1 MGYEAVHE
9 NHTAPRDGQ
18 QSWRRRAGA
27 MSQVWFRT
35 GFLAVIA
42 LLLGRASI
50 EHVIS
55 PFALAY
61 FAVLTELMGT
71 RRSRIAFVA
80 LFGAYWRSG
89 LYGAAMVGIGFILYL
104 LCRKAFFGRKGPDIH
119 LVPFVAALVDVAVRL
134 AAIGSVWTQYDVFM
148 ALAEGSLV
156 IILALIFI
164 QSLPI
169 FAGKNGTRSLRPE
182 QVVSLTILVG
192 SVITGL
198 SGLNVGGIMVLQ
210 VAVYWVVLMLAC
222 AGGVGIGTTTAI
234 VVGVL
239 AMMNHEQ
246 SMSSVAV
253 LGFAAL
259 LSGILKETKRL
270 WVAMSFILSISLL
283 SMGTTSNWASA
294 LTMVTSAC
302 IAGLLFIVSP
312 MKLRQALAS
321 YVPGTVEH
329 EESEQERVRRIRK
342 LLSEKIEDMSQVF
355 DELSVTFADAG
366 DNQLVSAQQ
375 LLDHTV
381 GRAAKNVCSG
391 CPRRTK
397 CWDKEG
403 YATYQSIVH
412 TVAKLESSTSHFVPP
427 TPDLKERCIRIDS
440 MMGVLRHNLDVT
452 DRDAKWIAKM
462 KEQRTLV
469 SAQLSGVADVIR
481 TVSEELDRGTES
493 SLAGEEQILAALEQL
508 GLYVDHVHIVSLDPG
523 KVEVQISQPSQGAYE
538 NSVRMIGPL
547 LSGIVGENI
556 TVSQV
561 SEGDSGPCTS
571 VFTSARLFNVDT
583 AVATVAR
590 DGRMVSGDTYTSL
603 DLGNGRH
610 AIAVSDGM
618 GNGER
623 AQRESKAAIE
633 LLKKMMKA
641 GFDEQLAIKTV
652 NSTLLLRSKDE
663 MFTTL
668 DMAVIDLYTAKAEF
682 LKIGSAPSFLKRGDE
697 VRAISGANVPIGI
710 LQDIEVQSIDEQ
722 LRSGDILILMSDG
735 IYDAPQNVYDKEEWL
750 MRQIERLVTANPQE
764 IADTLIEAA
773 VRMNHGQIH
782 DDMTVMVT
790 VISAH
795 QPEWASIKL
804 PGVVGLRKTG
814 KQRGA

>member
-1 MGYEAVHE
+1 MSYEAVRE
-9 NHTAPRDGQ
+9 QSSLNADGM
-18 QSWRRRAGA
+18 SRRQRIGG
-27 MSQVWFRT
+27 SSRIWFRT
-35 GFLAVIA
+35 CFLAVIA
-42 LLLGRASI
+42 MMLGRASI

-55 PFALAY
+55 PFALSY
-61 FAVLTELMGT
+61 FAVLTELMGV
-71 RRSRIAFVA
+71 RRSRVAFVA
-80 LFGAYWRSG
+80 LIGAYLRAG
-89 LYGAAMVGIGFILYL
+89 FAGAALLGVGFILYL
-104 LCRKAFFGRKGPDIH
+104 LCRRAFFGRKGPDIH
-119 LVPFVAALVDVAVRL
+119 WVPFVAGLVDVAVKL
-134 AAIGSVWTQYDVFM
+134 AGIGSVWSQYDVFM

-156 IILALIFI
+156 IILSLIFI
-164 QSLPI
+164 QCLPI
-169 FAGKNGTRSLRPE
+169 FTGRDAERSLRPE
-182 QVVSLTILVG
+182 QLVSLTILVG

-198 SGLNVGGIMVLQ
+198 SGIAVGGISLLQ
-210 VAVYWVVLMLAC
+210 VAVDWVVLMLAC

-246 SMSSVAV
+246 SMSAVAV

-259 LSGILKETKRL
+259 LSGILRETKRV
-270 WVAMSFILSISLL
+270 WVALSFTLSISLL
-283 SMGTTSNWASA
+283 SMSTTSNWDSA
-294 LTMVTSAC
+294 LSMVTAAS
-302 IAGLLFIVSP
+302 IAGVLFVLSP
-312 MKLRQALAS
+312 KQLRQVLAS

-329 EESEQERVRRIRK
+329 EESEQERVRRIRR

-355 DELSVTFADAG
+355 DELSVTFSDTG
-366 DNQLVSAQQ
+366 DNQLMSAQQ

-381 GRAAKNVCSG
+381 GRAAKSVCGG
-391 CPRRTK
+391 CPRRSK

-403 YATYQSIVH
+403 YATYQAIVH
-412 TVAKLESSTSHFVPP
+412 TVAKLESSSTQFVQPTS
-427 TPDLKERCIRIDS
+427 DLKQRCVRIDA

-462 KEQRTLV
+462 KEQRSLV
-469 SAQLSGVADVIR
+469 SAQLSGVANVIR
-481 TVSEELDRGTES
+481 TVSEELDRETES

-508 GLYVDHVHIVSLDPG
+508 GLYVDHVQIVSLDPG
-523 KVEVQISQPSQGAYE
+523 KVEVEITQPSQGAYE
-538 NSVRMIGPL
+538 NSVRMIAPL

-556 TVSQV
+556 TVSRLT
-561 SEGDSGPCTS
+561 EGEHGPCTS
-571 VFTSARLFNVDT
+571 VFSSARLFNVDT

-610 AIAVSDGM
+610 AVAVSDGM

-623 AQRESKAAIE
+623 AKQESQAAIE
-633 LLKKMMKA
+633 LLKKLMKA
-641 GFDEQLAIKTV
+641 GFGEQLAIKTV

-668 DMAVIDLYTAKAEF
+668 DMAIIDLYSAKAEF
-682 LKIGSAPSFLKRGDE
+682 LKIGSAPSFLKRGNQ
-697 VRAISGANVPIGI
+697 VNAISGANVPIGI
-710 LQDIEVQSIDEQ
+710 LQDIEVQSIEEQ

-735 IYDAPQNVYDKEEWL
+735 IYDAPQNIYDKEDWL
-750 MRQIERLVTANPQE
+750 KRQIEKLETDHPQE

-782 DDMTVMVT
+782 DDMTVMVA
-790 VISAH
+790 VVSAH

-804 PGVVGLRKTG
+804 PGVVGLRKSG

>member
-1 MGYEAVHE
+1 MQRTVP
-9 NHTAPRDGQ
+9 TDGKSKWQ
-18 QSWRRRAGA
+18 PIGRFSHIWAH
-27 MSQVWFRT
+27 SI
-35 GFLAVIA
+35 FLAAIA
-42 LLLGRASI
+42 VLLGRASI

-61 FAVLTELMGT
+61 FAVLTDLMGT
-71 RRSRIAFVA
+71 RRSRVAFVA
-80 LFGAYWRSG
+80 LVGAFLRSG
-89 LYGAAMVGIGFILYL
+89 ASGAALLGVAFVLYL

-119 LVPFVAALVDVAVRL
+119 WVPFLAGLVDVAVRL
-134 AAIGSVWTQYDVFM
+134 AAIGTVWTQYDVFM

-164 QSLPI
+164 QCLPI
-169 FAGKNGTRSLRPE
+169 FTVGNSVRSLRPE
-182 QVVSLTILVG
+182 QLVSLTILVG

-198 SGLNVGGIMVLQ
+198 SGIEVGGVMVLQ
-210 VAVYWVVLMLAC
+210 VAVDWVVLMLAS

-246 SMSSVAV
+246 SMSAVAV

-259 LSGILKETKRL
+259 LSGILKEMKRV
-270 WVAMSFILSISLL
+270 WVAISFTLSISLL
-283 SMGTTSNWASA
+283 SMSTTSNWDSA
-294 LTMVTSAC
+294 LSMVTAAC
-302 IAGLLFIVSP
+302 IAGLFFVASP
-312 MKLRQALAS
+312 RRLRQVLAS

-355 DELSVTFADAG
+355 DELSVTFADTG
-366 DNQLVSAQQ
+366 DTPLMSAQQ

-381 GRAAKNVCSG
+381 GRAAKSVCSG
-391 CPRRTK
+391 CPRRSK

-412 TVAKLESSTSHFVPP
+412 TVAKLESSSTHFVQP
-427 TPDLKERCIRIDS
+427 TQDLKERCIRIDS
-440 MMGVLRHNLDVT
+440 MMGVLHHNLDVT

-462 KEQRTLV
+462 KEQRSLV

-481 TVSEELDRGTES
+481 TVSDELDRGTES
-493 SLAGEEQILAALEQL
+493 SLAGEEQVLAALEQL

-523 KVEVQISQPSQGAYE
+523 KVEVEITQPSQGAYE
-538 NSVRMIGPL
+538 NSVRMIAPL

-556 TVSQV
+556 TVSKL

-571 VFTSARLFNVDT
+571 VFTSARLFNVET

-610 AIAVSDGM
+610 AVAVSDGM

-623 AQRESKAAIE
+623 ASQESKAAIE
-633 LLKKMMKA
+633 LLKKLMKA
-641 GFDEQLAIKTV
+641 GFGEQLAIKTV

-668 DMAVIDLYTAKAEF
+668 DMAVIDLYSARAEF
-682 LKIGSAPSFLKRGDE
+682 LKIGSAPSFLKRGNE
-697 VRAISGANVPIGI
+697 VRSIIGANVPIGI

-722 LRSGDILILMSDG
+722 LRSGDILVLMSDG
-735 IYDAPQNVYDKEEWL
+735 IYDAPQNVYDKEDWL
-750 MRQIERLVTANPQE
+750 KRQIERLETNVPQE

-773 VRMNHGQIH
+773 VRTNHGQIH
-782 DDMTVMVT
+782 DDMTVMVA
-790 VISAH
+790 VVSAH

-804 PGVVGLRKTG
+804 PGVVGLRKSG
-814 KQRGA
+814 KTRGA